1 MVKVGDEI
9 FCLDSER
16 RQREYRI
23 NVRSMVFLCHHK
35 RTKLTDIF
43 DSKNDKV
50 AMYAHDAHEEESEVA
65 MSLAC
70 LESVLWED
78 QLSFPSV

>member
-1 MVKVGDEI
+1 
-9 FCLDSER
+9 
-16 RQREYRI
+16 
-23 NVRSMVFLCHHK
+23 MVFLCHHK

-78 QLSFPSV
+78 KLLFPSVNLVSKMMQFHLFHISAINNMVYPKM